1 VTSLGIT
8 RVSDQARIACDDD
21 PAEQASASDYH
32 VDTGDRR
39 TKISRN
45 SCATADTSPY
55 QRHGRSNSA
64 ARVLRRAARADGSDS
79 GAKGKEM
86 CQQWLSVA
94 GLVLDAI
101 GFLIIAFEWRHTYL
115 HSVFLREAQVQEDHD
130 RTKAD
135 EQGKNYEDSTQADA
149 SMWRHTKR
157 ENLKDNRYRARLFFV
172 GVVLVIFGFLGQ
184 TLGVLLY
191 GIPFFGFGNCSAVA
205 G

>member
-1 VTSLGIT
+1 
-8 RVSDQARIACDDD
+8 
-21 PAEQASASDYH
+21 
-32 VDTGDRR
+32 
-39 TKISRN
+39 
-45 SCATADTSPY
+45 
-55 QRHGRSNSA
+55 
-64 ARVLRRAARADGSDS
+64 
-79 GAKGKEM
+79 M
-86 CQQWLSVA
+86 CQQWFSVA
-94 GLVLDAI
+94 GLVLDVV

-115 HSVFLREAQVQEDHD
+115 HSVFLRETQVQEDHD

-149 SMWRHTKR
+149 SMWRHTQQ

-184 TLGVLLY
+184 TLGSLPY